1 MDGLVNLLAPIALS
15 VMAVL
20 GTQYVSNNTDSKFLE
35 RNIEVTGE
43 LVRSINELNIK
54 VAVFNERFVTR
65 EELNSRL
72 KELPNG
78 S

>member
-1 MDGLVNLLAPIALS
+1 MDGLANLLAPIALS

-20 GTQYVSNNTDSKFLE
+20 GTQYVSNNTDSSFLKQ
-35 RNIEVTGE
+35 NIEVTGK
-43 LVRSINELNIK
+43 LVESINELNIK

-65 EELNSRL
+65 DELNARL